1 MEIVYIVFS
10 LIFITLLIYIFLLRK
25 ELAQKN
31 AEAEILSRLPEILQ
45 SSIDLNEIMNI
56 VVDAVQ
62 NILGFKI
69 VILSFVEDEG
79 KWLRRTSAVGISSK
93 SFDEIKKKRIPLSNF
108 LEEVKHYK
116 KLGNFYK
123 VKKGHYLIPL
133 KSKEGTLLGILEVE
147 SPLKNIRIS
156 IRKRVEIMHAVA
168 TSVSLAVDNARVYE
182 DLKSTLL
189 SIEVVYD
196 VASIIGTIMTIGDLM
211 NTIIEAI
218 RSKLSYLNVAVF
230 MKDKAGRLQVKAHTG
245 YPDIEIDKIQ
255 KEIGPNKGITLKAL
269 MENQSIL
276 IPDVREEPLYVGNK
290 SIGKSEIAIPL
301 LSRGEPAG
309 VLDVEKFGANTLGEK
324 DLRLLKT
331 LSTFISKALENA
343 FLYERVEKM
352 AVTDGLTGAYNYRM
366 LKEKIGKLVKETK
379 TDGKQFSLL
388 LMDVDNFKQLNDTL
402 GHIRGDTVLKEI
414 VNVIKRAVRKND
426 TVIRYG
432 GDEFVIV
439 FPGVSKKTAIELGRR
454 LIEKIAN
461 GKKFKKISAQSKVE
475 ITVSIGVSAFPD
487 DGKTVSTLLRNVDRA
502 MYSAKR
508 GGKNRILA
516 G

>member
-1 MEIVYIVFS
+1 MYTHIIYIV
-10 LIFITLLIYIFLLRK
+10 IFISLLIYIYILRK

-79 KWLRRTSAVGISSK
+79 KWLRRAAAVGISSK
-93 SFDEIKKKRIPLSNF
+93 SFDEIKKKRISLSNF
-108 LEEVKHYK
+108 FEKVKHYK
-116 KLGNFYK
+116 RLGNFYK

-133 KSKEGTLLGILEVE
+133 ESKEGTLLGILEVE
-147 SPLKNIRIS
+147 NPLKNIRIS
-156 IRKRVEIMHAVA
+156 IRKRVKIMNAVA

-218 RSKLSYLNVAVF
+218 RSKLSYLNVAIF
-230 MKDKAGRLQVKAHTG
+230 MKSRPGRLQVRAHTG
-245 YPDIEIDKIQ
+245 YPDIEIEKIQ
-255 KEIGPNKGITLKAL
+255 KEIGPNKGITLKSL
-269 MENQSIL
+269 LQNKPIL
-276 IPDVREEPLYVGNK
+276 VSDVREEPLYVGNK

-301 LSRGEPAG
+301 LSRGEPVG
-309 VLDVEKFGANTLGEK
+309 VLDVEKFGVNSLGEK

-343 FLYERVEKM
+343 FLYEKVEKM
-352 AVTDGLTGAYNYRM
+352 AITDGLTGAYNYRM
-366 LKEKIGKLVKETK
+366 LKEKIGKLLKEAK

-402 GHIRGDTVLKEI
+402 GHLRGDTVLKEI
-414 VNVIKRAVRKND
+414 VNVIKKAVREDD

-439 FPGVSKKTAIELGRR
+439 FPGVPKKVAIELGRR

-461 GKKFKKISAQSKVE
+461 GRRLKKISEQLKVE

-487 DGKTVSTLLRNVDRA
+487 DGKTVTTLLRKVDKA
-502 MYSAKR
+502 MYAAKR
-508 GGKNRILA
+508 KGKNRILV